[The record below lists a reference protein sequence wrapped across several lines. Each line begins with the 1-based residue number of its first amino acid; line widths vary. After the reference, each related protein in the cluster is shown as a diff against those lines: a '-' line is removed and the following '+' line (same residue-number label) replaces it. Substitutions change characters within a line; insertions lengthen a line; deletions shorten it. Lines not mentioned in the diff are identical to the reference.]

1 MIAVEVANAL
11 VVVVRFVEGGIAAG
25 SEQLEEE
32 EGGVGK
38 GMAMAMA
45 GGGRA

>member
-11 VVVVRFVEGGIAAG
+11 VVVRFVEDGIAAG

-32 EGGVGK
+32 KEEGGVGE
-38 GMAMAMA
+38 AMAMA